1 MRSRSTKANPDSTEP
16 IRPDPKPPSAAPP
29 VSAERKQDTRP
40 SSDLP
45 YAGEPQ
51 TLPDAYGAIVT
62 SVFGVADPQE
72 LYDQILAGI
81 KPIKASQCSTGELLE
96 CMDRAQENARL
107 AKQLHVNM
115 KATVEA
121 TELDNQVIVAA
132 MRERATASL
141 EAEKDAGTRRK
152 AITDADVSGLAAT
165 LFPDEW
171 RRIHDATSKAKQTL
185 SYVEN
190 LVERC
195 VERARDLRAILAASR
210 GA

>member
-1 MRSRSTKANPDSTEP
+1 MRSRSTKANQPDQTESPEQTHRDNPKPSQPPPPMDAKSDATLPYHGQPQQLPDS
-16 IRPDPKPPSAAPP
+16 
-29 VSAERKQDTRP
+29 
-40 SSDLP
+40 
-45 YAGEPQ
+45 
-51 TLPDAYGAIVT
+51 YGAIVT

-96 CMDRAQENARL
+96 KMDQAQENARV
-107 AKQLHVNM
+107 AKQLQVNM

-121 TELDNQVIVAA
+121 TELDNQVIIAA

-152 AITDADVSGLAAT
+152 AITDADVTGLAAT
-165 LFPDEW
+165 IFPDEW
-171 RRIHDATSKAKQTL
+171 RRIHEATNKAKQSL